1 MRRQYSEVSPFR
13 RSWNNYGGV
22 SQRTSFDTAL
32 PVANQLSLN
41 LAGIYLYLAVYPH
54 SKLFTKITTL
64 HQARSYRDYYS
75 YTSQFMLWMAILL
88 LMFLT
93 FVEDGEWMWDPS
105 VSFGVEF
112 VCLGVL
118 FCKILHKRYFMGH
131 EQFMK
136 NPSAML
142 HLGLLVVL
150 AADFVLAVS
159 EFQMLKR
166 AVYFRYLRALRPVLM
181 FDHASSVRMRF
192 IDMMVAGYRARTM
205 FLLMS
210 FNLVFFSVVGTILFY
225 QTSEGKE
232 YFPDFS
238 TSLITLIVLQTG
250 SNHPMVIVKAFT
262 EFSRWSELYF
272 VLFLLMSYFLMLNL
286 MLGVIYHE
294 LTARLRDAAAQ
305 ELLDSAAAMRIS
317 MFILASCETGEGEN
331 SIRSSGDGSSGS
343 TNVDYDLTTYMIASE
358 FSLSLPHVRRL
369 LNRCRLRNDRDG
381 FEFGITRQVFA
392 RIPAMLRLQQ
402 SIEEE
407 GEEEEEEDEEKDGS
421 EGDEEKRGYFSI
433 ITAHLRRLFSKRL
446 SKTSDLTYVDAFVVS
461 SLLLLLGLMVS
472 AMVVDLPSYFQDSP
486 TWFDVIGQALTICFA
501 IELLLKLLAF
511 GLFRFT
517 DDMWNMFDTACI
529 MCSAM
534 GAFVVTDPKSQ
545 QIMAGARL
553 MRLLRVVPGFRNLTG
568 AAAAFAP
575 AVGPSICAILCIF
588 YSVAL
593 CMVGL
598 LGKYRL
604 EEYNAN
610 DFRDFVAALVTLF
623 ELAVVNDWNVTM
635 AGFVVATGTKWV
647 EVFFVSWWALS
658 QLILFNSVTSLVL
671 DGFEVRMRE
680 LAAVHEPSKTP
691 PASANGLELL
701 HRISSSSS
709 RPNSRHSKRVS
720 YGDEDEEHEAAAAV
734 AAAVGDREE
743 EGSRLLR
750 TKPLSRTMPPPFV
763 KSSSFTV
770 GRMFVELFRNVNE
783 PTDDEVDAACAKHGF
798 RF

>member
-1 MRRQYSEVSPFR
+1 MRRPYTEVSPFR

-22 SQRTSFDTAL
+22 HQRTSFDTAL
-32 PVANQLSLN
+32 PPANQLGLN
-41 LAGIYLYLAVYPH
+41 LAGIYLYLAVYPN

-75 YTSQFMLWMAILL
+75 YTSQFTLWMAILL

-93 FVEDGEWMWDPS
+93 FVEDGEWMWDP
-105 VSFGVEF
+105 VQSFGMEF
-112 VCLGVL
+112 ACLGVL
-118 FCKILHKRYFMGH
+118 FWKILHKRYFMGH
-131 EQFMK
+131 EQFVK

-150 AADFVLAVS
+150 SADFVLAVS
-159 EFQMLKR
+159 EFQVLKR
-166 AVYFRYLRALRPVLM
+166 TAYFRYLRALRPVLM
-181 FDHASSVRMRF
+181 FDHASAVRMRF

-225 QTSEGKE
+225 QTSEGNE

-294 LTARLRDAAAQ
+294 LTARLRDAATQ

-317 MFILASCETGEGEN
+317 MFILASCDTED
-331 SIRSSGDGSSGS
+331 SIRSSGAGS
-343 TNVDYDLTTYMIASE
+343 TNSANADYDLTTHMIASE
-358 FSLSLPHVRRL
+358 FSLSLPHVRKL
-369 LNRCRLRNDRDG
+369 LHRCRLRGDRDG

-407 GEEEEEEDEEKDGS
+407 GDHDHDDDEEVDEDENGDGEENGS
-421 EGDEEKRGYFSI
+421 ERDENYFSTT
-433 ITAHLRRLFSKRL
+433 TAHLRRLFSKRL

-486 TWFDVIGQALTICFA
+486 TWFDVIGQALTVCFA
-501 IELLLKLLAF
+501 VELLLKLVAF

-517 DDMWNMFDTACI
+517 DDMWNMFDTACVA
-529 MCSAM
+529 CSAM

-598 LGKYRL
+598 LGQYRL
-604 EEYNAN
+604 DEYHAN

-635 AGFVVATGTKWV
+635 AGFVAATGTKWV
-647 EVFFVSWWALS
+647 EVFFVAWWALS

-691 PASANGLELL
+691 AASVNGLELL
-701 HRISSSSS
+701 RRISSSSPS
-709 RPNSRHSKRVS
+709 PRLHHTTTTNKRVS
-720 YGDEDEEHEAAAAV
+720 YGDEVEAGEEDSSMLRAAK
-734 AAAVGDREE
+734 
-743 EGSRLLR
+743 L
-750 TKPLSRTMPPPFV
+750 PSRTMPSPFV

-770 GRMFVELFRNVNE
+770 GRMFVELFRNVKE
-783 PTDDEVDAACAKHGF
+783 PTEDEVDAACAKHGF